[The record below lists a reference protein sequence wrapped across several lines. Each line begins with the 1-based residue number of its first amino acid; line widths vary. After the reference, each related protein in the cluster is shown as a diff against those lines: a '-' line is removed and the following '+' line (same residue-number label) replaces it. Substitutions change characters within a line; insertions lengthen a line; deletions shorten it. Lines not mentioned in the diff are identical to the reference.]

1 MENNESNG
9 MGNAAWGN
17 ASWGNTPPWGW
28 NQQKNGPSGT
38 DIAALTLGI
47 VGTGL
52 GLMSGG
58 LGIFNNRNGQGGP
71 NGNGQGGPNLFQ
83 QIQELQAELANVKAD
98 VAVNTQRDIDLAENN
113 KLMIENAKLQ
123 AKLDIKESEQKLTGL
138 ITMVNNQVIVNQQK
152 IACIENDFNK
162 LIQIGI
168 PSSNI
173 ITPPTATATTST
185 AGA

>member
-28 NQQKNGPSGT
+28 GQQKNGPSGT

-58 LGIFNNRNGQGGP
+58 LGIFNNRNGGP
-71 NGNGQGGPNLFQ
+71 NGNGQGGPNLYQ
-83 QIQELQAELANVKAD
+83 QIQELQAELANTKAD
-98 VAVNTQRDIDLAENN
+98 VAVNTQRDVDLAKQTE
-113 KLMIENAKLQ
+113 LMIENAKLQ
-123 AKLDIKESEQKLTGL
+123 SKLDVKESEQKLTGL
-138 ITMVNNQVIVNQQK
+138 ITMVNNQVITNAQK
-152 IACIENDFNK
+152 IACLENDFNK

-173 ITPPTATATTST
+173 ITPPTATTTTST

>member
-1 MENNESNG
+1 M
-9 MGNAAWGN
+9 WGN

-28 NQQKNGPSGT
+28 GQQKNGPSGT

-58 LGIFNNRNGQGGP
+58 LGIFNNRNGNPNGQQGGP
-71 NGNGQGGPNLFQ
+71 AFDRIAALEAEVGNL
-83 QIQELQAELANVKAD
+83 KAD

-173 ITPPTATATTST
+173 ITPPAAATTTST

>member
-1 MENNESNG
+1 MEENTNNG
-9 MGNAAWGN
+9 MNNAMWGN

-28 NQQKNGPSGT
+28 QQQKNGPSGT

-58 LGIFNNRNGQGGP
+58 LGIFNNRNGNPNCQQGGP
-71 NGNGQGGPNLFQ
+71 AFDRIAALEAEVGNL
-83 QIQELQAELANVKAD
+83 KAD

-152 IACIENDFNK
+152 IACFENDFNK

-173 ITPPTATATTST
+173 ITPPTATTTTST

>member
-1 MENNESNG
+1 MEENTNNG
-9 MGNAAWGN
+9 MNNAMWGN

-28 NQQKNGPSGT
+28 GQQKNGPSGT

-58 LGIFNNRNGQGGP
+58 LGIFNNRNGNPNGQQGGP
-71 NGNGQGGPNLFQ
+71 AFDRIAALEAEVGNL
-83 QIQELQAELANVKAD
+83 KAD

-168 PSSNI
+168 PSSNVL
-173 ITPPTATATTST
+173 PPPAAATTSCT

>member
-1 MENNESNG
+1 MEENTNNG
-9 MGNAAWGN
+9 MNNAMWGN

-28 NQQKNGPSGT
+28 GQQKNGPSGT

-58 LGIFNNRNGQGGP
+58 LGIFNNRNGNPNGQQGGP
-71 NGNGQGGPNLFQ
+71 AFDRIAALEAEVGNL
-83 QIQELQAELANVKAD
+83 KAD

-173 ITPPTATATTST
+173 IAPPAAATTSCT